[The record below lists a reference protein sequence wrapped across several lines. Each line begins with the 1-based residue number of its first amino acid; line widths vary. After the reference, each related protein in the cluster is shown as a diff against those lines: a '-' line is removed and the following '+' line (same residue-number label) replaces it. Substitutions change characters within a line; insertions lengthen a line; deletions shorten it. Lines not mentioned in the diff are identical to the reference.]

1 MMKINLRTIKVLIE
15 KELLDSIR
23 NRWFYTFLVIFMV
36 LSFVIV
42 YLGIIK
48 STSLGFESFNKT
60 TASLLNLTLF
70 LIPMITLLLGGT
82 SISGEREHGTLD
94 LMLSKPISPGE
105 FILGKY
111 MGIATALVLT
121 IVTGFGLMG
130 MIVAF
135 RVSALDARAYLFFVL
150 LSVLLALS
158 FLSISMLISVLVN
171 KRITAIIVST
181 IVWFFFI
188 LIYDLIIMAA
198 AGLFKGTAMA
208 VFLLVS
214 ILLNP
219 ADSVRI
225 LAIVNLGGETIFGPS
240 LVELTRMITNVSSEL
255 LITLGIAAWIILP
268 LLFTVFFFKR
278 SVQK

>member
-1 MMKINLRTIKVLIE
+1 MKINIHTIKVLIE

-36 LSFVIV
+36 LAFAII
-42 YLGIIK
+42 YMGIMK
-48 STSLGFESFNKT
+48 SSSLGFESFNKT
-60 TASLLNLTLF
+60 TASLLNLILF

-82 SISGEREHGTLD
+82 SISGERENGTMN
-94 LMLSKPISPGE
+94 LMLSKPISAVE
-105 FILGKY
+105 FIFGKY
-111 MGIATALVLT
+111 FGIATALVLT

-130 MIVAF
+130 MVVAF
-135 RVSALDARAYLFFVL
+135 KVSMLDARAYLIFVVL
-150 LSVLLALS
+150 AVLLALA

-171 KRITAIIVST
+171 KRITAIIIST

-188 LIYDLIIMAA
+188 LVYDLVVMALA
-198 AGLFKGTAMA
+198 TFFKGTSMA
-208 VFLLVS
+208 IFLLAS

-240 LVELTRMITNVSSEL
+240 LVELTRMVTNVSSTF
-255 LITLGIAAWIILP
+255 IIISSICAWIIIP
-268 LLFTVFFFKR
+268 LLLTVFFFKR
-278 SVQK
+278 SVEQ

>member
-1 MMKINLRTIKVLIE
+1 MMKINLHTIKVLIE

-23 NRWFYTFLVIFMV
+23 NRWFYTFLIIFMV
-36 LSFVIV
+36 LSFSII

-60 TASLLNLTLF
+60 TASLLNLILF

-82 SISGEREHGTLD
+82 SISGERELGTMN
-94 LMLSKPISPGE
+94 LMLSKPITAVE

-111 MGIATALVLT
+111 FGIATAIVLT
-121 IVTGFGLMG
+121 IVTGFGMMG

-135 RVSALDARAYLFFVL
+135 KVSIQDARAYIIFVIL
-150 LSVLLALS
+150 AVLLALA
-158 FLSISMLISVLVN
+158 FLSISMFISVLVN

-181 IVWFFFI
+181 ILWFFFI
-188 LIYDLIIMAA
+188 LVYDLIVMAGA
-198 AGLFKGTAMA
+198 TLFKGSAMA
-208 VFLLVS
+208 FFLLFS

-240 LVELTRMITNVSSEL
+240 LVDLTRMVTDASSV
-255 LITLGIAAWIILP
+255 LIMVTGICAWIIIP
-268 LLFTVFFFKR
+268 LLLTVFFFKR
-278 SVQK
+278 SVQQ